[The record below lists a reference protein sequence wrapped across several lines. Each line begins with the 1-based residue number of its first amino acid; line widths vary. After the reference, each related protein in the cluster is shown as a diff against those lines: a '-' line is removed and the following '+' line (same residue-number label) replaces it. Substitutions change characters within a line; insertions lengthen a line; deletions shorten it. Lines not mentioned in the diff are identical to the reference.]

1 MNEKKITSLG
11 DPAEVPENMTEEEER
26 EFWDTHGV
34 TEEFLDKAGPV
45 LEGMLPPARPRT
57 RPIAV
62 RFDDDTLGRLRF
74 LAKKSTKATRRC
86 SRSSSPSAST
96 KKRSAKALFKRG
108 DPAVLAERHLRAK
121 GVGCEE
127 HERERRAGGGIVRT
141 VEDYLF

>member
-1 MNEKKITSLG
+1 MNEKKIISLG

-62 RFDDDTLGRLRF
+62 RFDDDTLERLRF
-74 LAKKSTKATRRC
+74 LANKKHKGYQTLLKEFITERLYEEE
-86 SRSSSPSAST
+86 
-96 KKRSAKALFKRG
+96 KR
-108 DPAVLAERHLRAK
+108 E
-121 GVGCEE
+121 
-127 HERERRAGGGIVRT
+127 GII
-141 VEDYLF
+141 